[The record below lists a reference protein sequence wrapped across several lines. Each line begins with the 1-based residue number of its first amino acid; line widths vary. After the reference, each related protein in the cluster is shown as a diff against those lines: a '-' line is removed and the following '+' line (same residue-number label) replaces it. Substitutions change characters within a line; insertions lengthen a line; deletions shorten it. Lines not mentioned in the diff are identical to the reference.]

1 MLLVKAAEFTNHFT
15 YVMLLVA
22 WFNWDKAL
30 SSTKFSI
37 QETARDDYYQDGIEC
52 ADEGQT
58 EDLNFSIND
67 QTNQD

>member
-1 MLLVKAAEFTNHFT
+1 MIGVSIGHPFAFGKAAEFTNHFT

-37 QETARDDYYQDGIEC
+37 QETARDDYY
-52 ADEGQT
+52 
-58 EDLNFSIND
+58 
-67 QTNQD
+67 